1 MTNTNRSITIT
12 LDENDRE
19 VVKVRLNPA
28 KHPEI
33 LVSKTYLNEKTPEE
47 CALVM
52 RDVQRWIDLLVANDV
67 GWVNLSY
74 R

>member
-1 MTNTNRSITIT
+1 MTERSITIT
-12 LDENDRE
+12 LDEYDRE
-19 VVKVRLNPA
+19 VVKVRLNTA

-33 LVSKTYLNEKTPEE
+33 LVSKKYLNEKTPEE

-52 RDVQRWIDLLVANDV
+52 RDVQKWIDLLVNNDV
-67 GWVNLSY
+67 GWINLSY